1 MAEIKQVRLCG
12 YGGQGI
18 VLAGTILGYAGINDG
33 KQVAGSSTYGA
44 AVRGGT
50 CYSDVVISDRPI
62 IYPHVIKA
70 DVLIVMSQ
78 RAYDKFVT
86 DVDHENGM
94 VIYDERLV
102 SVKEIDNLKQVAV
115 SATEP
120 AIRELGNKQV
130 ANIII
135 LGAAV
140 GMTKIVSKDALI
152 SAIDKNVTKR
162 FKDLNLKAAELGL
175 KLGKTEQKE
184 YLAGAN
190 MTVEG
195 RTQKPVVNNALC
207 VSCDLCLLL
216 CPDLCITLRGDKTGI
231 EIDYDFCK
239 GCGICITECPQGA
252 IKFEKPYL

>member
-1 MAEIKQVRLCG
+1 MAKIKQIRLCG
-12 YGGQGI
+12 FGGQGI

-33 KQVAGSSTYGA
+33 KWVASSSSYGDA
-44 AVRGGT
+44 ARGGT

-62 IYPHVIKA
+62 VYPHLIKA
-70 DVLIVMSQ
+70 DVLIALSQ
-78 RAYDKFVT
+78 MAYNEYIKLVNP
-86 DVDHENGM
+86 ENGI

-102 SVKEIDNLKQVAV
+102 SVQEIDNLKQVAV

-120 AIRELGNKQV
+120 AIRELGSKQV

-135 LGAAV
+135 LSAAV
-140 GMTKIVSKDALI
+140 GMTKIVSKNALI

-184 YLAGAN
+184 YLAGAH
-190 MTVEG
+190 MAVEG
-195 RTQKPVVNNALC
+195 RTQKPVVDNALC
-207 VSCDLCLLL
+207 VSCDLCRLL
-216 CPDLCITLRGDKTGI
+216 CPDLCITLRGEKTGI

-239 GCGICITECPQGA
+239 GCGICATECPKVA
-252 IKFEKPYL
+252 IQMVPEE